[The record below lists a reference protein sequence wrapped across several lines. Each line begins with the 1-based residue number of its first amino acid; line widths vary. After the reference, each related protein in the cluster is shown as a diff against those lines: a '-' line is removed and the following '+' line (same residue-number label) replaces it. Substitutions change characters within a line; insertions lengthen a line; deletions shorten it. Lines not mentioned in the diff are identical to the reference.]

1 MSSSSSRST
10 SSGPYEPT
18 RLSFGV
24 ELEFLVAYVPFGWAI
39 DDNDNE
45 NMAKAIAMPGS
56 PGMSADWHCQD
67 EIGEALQELGID
79 KIGGVHRVFSG
90 GRESGWL
97 TSSDPSLNLPNEL
110 DIDNDAYLGV
120 KWTSIEVQSPAL
132 WDEPESWEEV
142 RAVCQYLQ
150 QRFWTITPHCTG
162 LHFHVGTGPD
172 YMSLRKLRRAATLLF
187 ATDPILVQLHPT
199 HRKIRRY
206 CLSNRTFTAV
216 AQGTTADSVTRA
228 LGGVVQDRS
237 SDTDEGQELTVS
249 QRQRSRS
256 SESTNSS
263 IEVPVAAETYF
274 NRRITRG
281 QLTGY
286 PYEPGRPVASPYDKT
301 EVPAP
306 VDMSTCIKE
315 LTNATSRGIV
325 EQLMRNA
332 RYQSERPAYNFTNFT
347 ENPYGQQGRKR
358 TIEFR
363 QSAGSLDA
371 NEVIAYGKAYVQIC
385 RFAMGSTHRRFWSVL
400 NKCIDVD
407 KLGLDERQ
415 NPDTGFDIFDL
426 LLLMDLGNTAAELQD
441 VIKARPSQP
450 DDDGSLTVFESP
462 DE

>member
-24 ELEFLVAYVPFGWAI
+24 ELEFLIAYVPFGWAI
-39 DDNDNE
+39 DDNDNRDV
-45 NMAKAIAMPGS
+45 AKAIAMPAS

-67 EIGEALQELGID
+67 EVGEALQELGFD
-79 KIGGVHRVFSG
+79 EIGGIHRVFSV
-90 GRESGWL
+90 GRESRWV
-97 TSSDPSLNLPNEL
+97 TSSDPSLALPDEL
-110 DIDNDAYLGV
+110 DINNDAYLGV
-120 KWTSIEVQSPAL
+120 KWTSIEVQSPAF

-142 RAVCQYLQ
+142 RAVCQFIQ

-187 ATDPILVQLHPT
+187 AMDPTLVQLHPT
-199 HRKIRRY
+199 HRKNRRY

-228 LGGVVQDRS
+228 LGGVVRERAS
-237 SDTDEGQELTVS
+237 ETDEGQELTFS

-256 SESTNSS
+256 PESTNSS
-263 IEVPVAAETYF
+263 LEVPVTAETGF
-274 NRRITRG
+274 IRTITRG

-286 PYEPGRPVASPYDKT
+286 PYESGRAVSSPYDNT

-306 VDMSTCIKE
+306 IDMSTCINE
-315 LTNATSRGIV
+315 LTNATSRGVV

-332 RYQSERPAYNFTNFT
+332 RYQSERPAYNFANFT
-347 ENPYGQQGRKR
+347 ENPFGQQDRKR

-371 NEVIAYGKAYVQIC
+371 NEVIAYGTAYVQIC
-385 RFAMGSTHRRFWSVL
+385 RFAMDSTHRRFWSVL
-400 NKCIDVD
+400 KKCIDVD
-407 KLGLDERQ
+407 KFGLDERQ

-426 LLLMDLGNTAAELQD
+426 LLLMDLGNAAAELQN

-450 DDDGSLTVFESP
+450 ADDGSLTVLESP

>member
-45 NMAKAIAMPGS
+45 NMAKAIAMPS
-56 PGMSADWHCQD
+56 TPGMSADWHCQD
-67 EIGEALQELGID
+67 EVGEALREMGFD
-79 KIGGVHRVFSG
+79 EIGGVRRVFSG
-90 GRESGWL
+90 GRESGWV
-97 TSSDPSLNLPNEL
+97 TSSDPSLALPDEL
-110 DIDNDAYLGV
+110 DIHNDAYLGV
-120 KWTSIEVQSPAL
+120 RWTSIEVQSPAL

-142 RAVCQYLQ
+142 RAVCQYIQ

-187 ATDPILVQLHPT
+187 AADPILAQLHHT
-199 HRKIRRY
+199 HRKNRRY

-216 AQGTTADSVTRA
+216 AQGATADNVTRA
-228 LGGVVQDRS
+228 LGGVVQERPS
-237 SDTDEGQELTVS
+237 ETDEGQELIIS

-256 SESTNSS
+256 PESTNSS
-263 IEVPVAAETYF
+263 LEVQVTAETGF
-274 NRRITRG
+274 IRTITRG
-281 QLTGY
+281 QLAGY
-286 PYEPGRPVASPYDKT
+286 PYESGRPITSPCDNT

-306 VDMSTCIKE
+306 VDMSACIKE
-315 LTNATSRGIV
+315 LTNATSRGV
-325 EQLMRNA
+325 LEQLMRNA

-347 ENPYGQQGRKR
+347 EDRYGEQGRKR

-371 NEVIAYGKAYVQIC
+371 DEVIAYGKAYVQIC
-385 RFAMGSTHRRFWSVL
+385 RFAMDSTHRRFWYVL
-400 NKCIDVD
+400 KKCVDVD

-415 NPDTGFDIFDL
+415 NPETGFDVFDL
-426 LLLMDLGNTAAELQD
+426 LLLMDLGNTAAKLQD
-441 VIKARPSQP
+441 VIEARPSQP
-450 DDDGSLTVFESP
+450 ADDGSLTVGGSP
-462 DE
+462 DG